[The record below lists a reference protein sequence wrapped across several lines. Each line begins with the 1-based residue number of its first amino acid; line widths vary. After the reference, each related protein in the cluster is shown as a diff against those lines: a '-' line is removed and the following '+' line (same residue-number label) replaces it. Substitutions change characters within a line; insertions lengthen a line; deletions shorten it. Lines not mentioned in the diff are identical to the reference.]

1 MKADRSWVEG
11 GGCPKSEARNP
22 NMPAVLAIAAHPDDI
37 EFLMAGTLLRLRAA
51 GWEAHYLNLATGN
64 CGSMVH
70 GPAAT
75 RRVRRSEA
83 QAAARALGAQWHPP
97 FVDDAEIFY
106 VDDLI
111 RRVTAVVREVR
122 PAVVLTHSP
131 EDYME
136 DHMNACR
143 VAVTAAFL
151 RGMPNYRSRPARPA
165 VPDACTTY
173 HALPHGLRDGLGW
186 RIEPGLF
193 VNTAP
198 VQTAKRAALA
208 CHASQKDWL
217 DATQGMDSYLDA
229 MDDMAREVGRQSR
242 RFRFAEGWRRH
253 SHLGFCSEDADPLK
267 QALGKDCLINAAY
280 ERRRRG

>member
-1 MKADRSWVEG
+1 
-11 GGCPKSEARNP
+11 
-22 NMPAVLAIAAHPDDI
+22 MPAVLAIAAHPDDI
-37 EFLMAGTLLRLRAA
+37 EFLMAGTLLLLRTA
-51 GWEAHYLNLATGN
+51 GWEPHYLNLATGN
-64 CGSMVH
+64 CGSMEY

-75 RRVRRSEA
+75 RRVRRAEA
-83 QAAARALGAQWHPP
+83 QAAAGALGARWHAP

-106 VDDLI
+106 ADDLL
-111 RRVTAVVREVR
+111 RQVTAVVREVR
-122 PAVVLTHSP
+122 PAIVLTHSP
-131 EDYME
+131 QDYME

-143 VAVTAAFL
+143 VAVTAAFV

-165 VPDACTTY
+165 VPGECALY

-186 RIEPGLF
+186 RVEAGLY
-193 VNTAP
+193 VNTGA
-198 VQTAKRAALA
+198 VQTAKRSALA

-229 MDDMAREVGRQSR
+229 MDTLAREVGRRSR

-253 SHLGFCSEDADPLK
+253 SHLGFCAEAADPLRD
-267 QALGKDCLINAAY
+267 ALGKDCLVNAAH